1 VELERILAA
10 ADEARPELRRGD
22 PADRAGWLEAVAA
35 ALDAA
40 SAELVKLAGA
50 ETHLPDA
57 RLTGELRRTTFQA
70 RLFAQ
75 GLRSGELLP
84 VRLDAADPEWG
95 MGPRPDLRRTVVP
108 IGPVLVFAA
117 SNFPF
122 AFSVFGGDTVSAL
135 AAGCPVVVKAHP
147 GHPELSRRTAAIVTG
162 ALRAAGAPEGT
173 FALIEGVEPSLVAL
187 RDPRIRA
194 AAFTG
199 STAGGRA
206 LFDIAAARPDP
217 IPFYGELGSVNP
229 VVVTPAAWAERGAA
243 IAAGWVASLT
253 LGAGQFCTNP
263 GVVLVP
269 DPEAFLTAV
278 ELPVPGRMLTAGLEQ
293 GFAKAVAEVGALPG
307 VRMAAEGPGNGEG
320 VRAGVLRADAAQVL
334 ADPRALEV
342 EMFGPAGLVV
352 GYATTDELIGVLR
365 RMPGQLTGTVQA
377 HSGEDDPVA
386 ARAVDALTEIAGR
399 VVYNDWPTGVT
410 VSGAQQHGG
419 PYPATTAPTTTS
431 VGLAAVARFQRPVAF
446 QGAPP
451 SVLPPELRDHVVS
464 SGPPRQ

>member
-1 VELERILAA
+1 VDIEQILAA
-10 ADEARPELRRGD
+10 ADECRPALRRGD
-22 PADRAGWLEAVAA
+22 PADRAAWLEAAA
-35 ALDAA
+35 GALDAA
-40 SAELVKLAGA
+40 SAELVALAGA
-50 ETHLPDA
+50 ETHLPAA

-70 RLFAQ
+70 RLFAG

-84 VRLDAADPEWG
+84 VRVDAADPDWG
-95 MGPRPDLRRTVVP
+95 MGPRPELRRTVVP

-147 GHPELSRRTAAIVTG
+147 GHPELSRRTAAIVAG
-162 ALRAAGAPEGT
+162 ALRAAGAPDGT
-173 FALIEGVEPSLVAL
+173 FALIEGVEASLVAL

-199 STAGGRA
+199 STSGGRA

-243 IAAGWVASLT
+243 IAEGWVGSLT
-253 LGAGQFCTNP
+253 LGAGQFCTKP
-263 GVVLVP
+263 GIVLVP
-269 DPEAFLTAV
+269 DPDAFLAAV
-278 ELPVPGRMLTAGLEQ
+278 HLPAPGRMLTKGLEE
-293 GFAKAVAEVGALPG
+293 GFADAAGRVAALPG
-307 VRMAAEGPGNGEG
+307 VREAATGPANDEGI
-320 VRAGVLRADAAQVL
+320 RAGVLRADAADVL
-334 ADPRALEV
+334 ADPRALEI

-352 GYATTDELIGVLR
+352 GYSSPAELAGVLR
-365 RMPGQLTGTVQA
+365 RLPGQLTGTVQA
-377 HSGEDDPVA
+377 AVEQPDPVA
-386 ARAVDALTEIAGR
+386 AEAVDALVDTAGR
-399 VVYNDWPTGVT
+399 IVYNDWPTGVSVT
-410 VSGAQQHGG
+410 GAQQHGG

-431 VGLAAVARFQRPVAF
+431 VGLAAISRFQRPVTY

-451 SVLPPELRDHVVS
+451 SVLPPELRD
-464 SGPPRQ
+464 R

>member
-1 VELERILAA
+1 MDLEQILAA
-10 ADEARPELRRGD
+10 ADEARPALRRGD
-22 PADRAGWLEAVAA
+22 PADRAGWLAAVAA

-40 SAELVKLAGA
+40 SAELVALAGT
-50 ETHLPDA
+50 ETHLPAA

-84 VRLDAADPEWG
+84 VRRDAADPDWG

-147 GHPELSRRTAAIVTG
+147 GHPELSRRTAAVVAG
-162 ALRAAGAPEGT
+162 ALRAAGAPDGV
-173 FALIEGVEPSLVAL
+173 FALIEGVEASLVAL

-243 IAAGWVASLT
+243 IAAGWVGSLT

-269 DPEAFLTAV
+269 EPDAFLAAV
-278 ELPVPGRMLTAGLEQ
+278 DLPAPGRMLTEGIEQ
-293 GFAKAVAEVGALPG
+293 GFANAVSRVGALPG
-307 VRMAAEGPGNGEG
+307 VRVAVTGPENAEG
-320 VRAGVLRADAAQVL
+320 VRAGVLRADAAEVL
-334 ADPRALEV
+334 ADPRALEI

-352 GYATTDELIGVLR
+352 GYSSTDELIGVLR
-365 RMPGQLTGTVQA
+365 RLPGQLTGTVQA
-377 HSGEDDPVA
+377 HSAAADPVA
-386 ARAVDALTEIAGR
+386 AAAVDALTETAGR
-399 VVYNDWPTGVT
+399 IVYNDWPTGVT

-431 VGLAAVARFQRPVAF
+431 VGLSAIARFQRPVAY
-446 QGAPP
+446 QGVPA
-451 SVLPPELRDHVVS
+451 SVLPAELRD
-464 SGPPRQ
+464 R